1 MIWSGVFTVYY
12 HTVSRINTKLLSMP
26 RKRSYNPNSRDKGD
40 FLEIW
45 WLDLA
50 DKSFKMT
57 IINMFNEIKED
68 KNILKYR
75 KRQKLK
81 LRTQHMGL
89 NI

>member
-1 MIWSGVFTVYY
+1 MVARL
-12 HTVSRINTKLLSMP
+12 SRQ
-26 RKRSYNPNSRDKGD
+26 
-40 FLEIW
+40 
-45 WLDLA
+45 
-50 DKSFKMT
+50 SFKMT
-57 IINMFNEIKED
+57 IINMFNEIKEE